1 MIEPLLFNKDLG
13 RPLQLGDPLPR
24 TNADGLPIVPL
35 TQEQKYVFDTR
46 GWLLVPGVLSAD
58 QIEPMRDF
66 IYQLDRDQESLPE
79 KQRTIFGFPLHPLMD
94 HPVVVGFIFQDG
106 HVGDPRYA
114 RDKFRKH
121 PMHGGKLIFFKPEA
135 K

>member
-66 IYQLDRDQESLPE
+66 IYQLDRDRESLPE
-79 KQRTIFGFPLHPLMD
+79 KQR
-94 HPVVVGFIFQDG
+94 
-106 HVGDPRYA
+106 
-114 RDKFRKH
+114 
-121 PMHGGKLIFFKPEA
+121 
-135 K
+135 